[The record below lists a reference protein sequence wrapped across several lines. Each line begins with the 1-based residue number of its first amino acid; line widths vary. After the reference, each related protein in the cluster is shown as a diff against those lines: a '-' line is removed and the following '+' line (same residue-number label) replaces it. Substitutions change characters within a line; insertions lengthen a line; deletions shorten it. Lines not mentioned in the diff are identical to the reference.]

1 MAEKKFELSI
11 IIVNWNG
18 AEFVSKCLK
27 SIFESKFNKP
37 WEVIVVDNHSSD
49 RSVEIIKQFPQVILI
64 ENKENV
70 GFGAANNR
78 ALKQATGEFV
88 FLLNPDVQIFPDNLE
103 KLVKKIGEEEK
114 IAIVAP
120 QLVNEDGS
128 LQREIGHFPGLADS
142 ILVLLKLH
150 RLPFFKDLV
159 YPKVDYSREQEAEHL
174 MGSALL
180 IRRKVLDSVGV
191 FDERFFLWFEET
203 DLEKRI
209 KDAGWKLIYYPQVH
223 VVHLLSRS
231 IKQVSP
237 LKRQLMWSKSLG
249 IYFWKH
255 KSQAARILLLPF
267 ILLGLIIAGFMALK
281 NIFSK

>member
-1 MAEKKFELSI
+1 MAEKKIELSV

-18 AEFVSKCLK
+18 AEFVGKCLK
-27 SIFESKFNKP
+27 SVFESKFNKP
-37 WEVIVVDNHSSD
+37 WEVIVVDNNSSD
-49 RSVEIIKQFPQVILI
+49 KSVEIIKQFSQVIAI

-70 GFGAANNR
+70 GFGSANNQ
-78 ALKQATGEFV
+78 ALKQATGKFV
-88 FLLNPDVQIFPDNLE
+88 FLLNPDTQIFPDSME
-103 KLVKKIGEEEK
+103 KLVEKIEEEEK

-120 QLVNEDGS
+120 QLVNENGS
-128 LQREIGHFPGLADS
+128 LQKEIGHFPGLVDS

-150 RLPFFKDLV
+150 RMPFFKDLV
-159 YPKVDYSREQEAEHL
+159 YPKVDYSQEHEAEHL

-180 IRRKVLDSVGV
+180 IRREVLDSVGV
-191 FDERFFLWFEET
+191 FDEHFFLWFEET

-209 KDAGWKLIYYPQVH
+209 KKAGWKLIYYPQAR
-223 VVHLLSRS
+223 VVHLLSKS

-249 IYFWKH
+249 IYFRKH
-255 KSQAARILLLPF
+255 KSLVEQISLFPF
-267 ILLGLIIAGFMALK
+267 IILGLIIAGSMSLK

>member
-1 MAEKKFELSI
+1 MAEKKIELSI

-18 AEFVSKCLK
+18 AEFVGKCLK
-27 SIFESKFNKP
+27 SVFESKFNKP
-37 WEVIVVDNHSSD
+37 WEVIVIDNNSSD
-49 RSVEIIKQFPQVILI
+49 KSVEIIKQFPQAIAI

-70 GFGAANNR
+70 GFGAANNQ
-78 ALKQATGEFV
+78 ALKQATGKFV
-88 FLLNPDVQIFPDNLE
+88 FLLNPDTQIFPDNLE
-103 KLVKKIGEEEK
+103 KLVEKIEEEEK

-128 LQREIGHFPGLADS
+128 LQKEIGPFPGLVDS

-159 YPKVDYSREQEAEHL
+159 YPKVDYSQEQEAEHL

-180 IRRKVLDSVGV
+180 IRRAVLDSVGV
-191 FDERFFLWFEET
+191 FDEHFFLWFEET

-209 KDAGWKLIYYPQVH
+209 KAAGWKLIYYPQVH
-223 VVHLLSRS
+223 VVHLLSKS
-231 IKQVSP
+231 IKKVSP
-237 LKRQLMWSKSLG
+237 LKRQLMWSKSLE
-249 IYFWKH
+249 IYFRKH
-255 KSQAARILLLPF
+255 KSLIAQILLLPF
-267 ILLGLIIAGFMALK
+267 ILLGLIIAGSMSLK

>member
-1 MAEKKFELSI
+1 MAEKKIELSV

-18 AEFVSKCLK
+18 AEFVGKCLK
-27 SIFESKFNKP
+27 SVFESTFNEP
-37 WEVIVVDNHSSD
+37 WEVIVVDNNSSD
-49 RSVEIIKQFPQVILI
+49 KSVEIIKQFPQVIAI

-70 GFGAANNR
+70 GFGAANNQ
-78 ALKQATGEFV
+78 AIKQASGKFV
-88 FLLNPDVQIFPDNLE
+88 FLLNPDTQIFPDSME
-103 KLVKKIGEEEK
+103 KLVKKIEEEEK

-120 QLVNEDGS
+120 QLVNENGS
-128 LQREIGHFPGLADS
+128 LQKEIGHFPGLVDS

-159 YPKVDYSREQEAEHL
+159 YPKVDYSQEQEAEHL

-180 IRRKVLDSVGV
+180 IRREVLDSVGV
-191 FDERFFLWFEET
+191 FDEHFFLWFEET

-209 KDAGWKLIYYPQVH
+209 KDAGWKLIYYPH
-223 VVHLLSRS
+223 ARVVHLLSKS

-237 LKRQLMWSKSLG
+237 LKRQLMWNKSLG
-249 IYFWKH
+249 IYFRKH
-255 KSQAARILLLPF
+255 KNLIDRILLFPF
-267 ILLGLIIAGFMALK
+267 IILGLIIAGSMSLK

>member
-1 MAEKKFELSI
+1 MAEKKIELSI

-18 AEFVSKCLK
+18 AEFVGKCLK
-27 SIFESKFNKP
+27 SVFESKFNKP
-37 WEVIVVDNHSSD
+37 WEVIVIDNNSSD
-49 RSVEIIKQFPQVILI
+49 KSVEIIKQFPQVIAI

-70 GFGAANNR
+70 GFGAANNQ
-78 ALKQATGEFV
+78 ALKQATGKFV
-88 FLLNPDVQIFPDNLE
+88 FLLNPDTQIFPDSME
-103 KLVKKIGEEEK
+103 KLVKKIEEEEK

-120 QLVNEDGS
+120 QLVNENGS
-128 LQREIGHFPGLADS
+128 LQKEIGHFPGLVDS

-159 YPKVDYSREQEAEHL
+159 YPKVDYSQEQEAEHL

-180 IRRKVLDSVGV
+180 IRSEVLNSVGV
-191 FDERFFLWFEET
+191 FDEHFFLWFEET

-209 KDAGWKLIYYPQVH
+209 KDAGWKLIYYPQVR
-223 VVHLLSRS
+223 VVHLLSKS

-249 IYFWKH
+249 IYFRKH
-255 KSQAARILLLPF
+255 KSLVEQILLLPF
-267 ILLGLIIAGFMALK
+267 IILGLIIAGSMSLK

>member
-1 MAEKKFELSI
+1 MAEKKIELSI

-18 AEFVSKCLK
+18 AEFVGKCLK
-27 SIFESKFNKP
+27 SVFESKFNKP
-37 WEVIVVDNHSSD
+37 WEVIVVDNNSSD
-49 RSVEIIKQFPQVILI
+49 KSVEIIKQFPQVILI

-70 GFGAANNR
+70 GFGAANNQ
-78 ALKQATGEFV
+78 ALKQVTGKFV

-103 KLVKKIGEEEK
+103 KLVRKIGEEEK

-231 IKQVSP
+231 FKQVSP
-237 LKRQLMWSKSLG
+237 LKRQLMWGKSLG
-249 IYFWKH
+249 IYFRKH

>member
-1 MAEKKFELSI
+1 MAEKKIELSI

-18 AEFVSKCLK
+18 AEFVGKCLK
-27 SIFESKFNKP
+27 SVFESKFNKP
-37 WEVIVVDNHSSD
+37 WEVIVIDNNSSD
-49 RSVEIIKQFPQVILI
+49 KSVEIIKQFPQVIAI

-70 GFGAANNR
+70 GFGSANNQ
-78 ALKQATGEFV
+78 ALRQTTGKFV
-88 FLLNPDVQIFPDNLE
+88 FFLNPDVQIFPDDLE
-103 KLVKKIGEEEK
+103 KLVEKIEEEEK

-128 LQREIGHFPGLADS
+128 LQKEIGPFPGLVDS

-159 YPKVDYSREQEAEHL
+159 YPKVDYSQEQEAEHL

-180 IRRKVLDSVGV
+180 IRRAVLDSVGV
-191 FDERFFLWFEET
+191 FDEHFFLWFEET

-209 KDAGWKLIYYPQVH
+209 KAAGWKLIYYPQVH
-223 VVHLLSRS
+223 VVHLLSKS
-231 IKQVSP
+231 IKKVSP
-237 LKRQLMWSKSLG
+237 LKRQLMWSKSLE
-249 IYFWKH
+249 IYFRKH
-255 KSQAARILLLPF
+255 KSLIAQILLLPF
-267 ILLGLIIAGFMALK
+267 ILLGLIIAGSMSLK

>member
-1 MAEKKFELSI
+1 MAEKKIELSV

-18 AEFVSKCLK
+18 AEFVGKCLK
-27 SIFESKFNKP
+27 SVFESTFNKL
-37 WEVIVVDNHSSD
+37 WEVIVVDNNSSD
-49 RSVEIIKQFPQVILI
+49 KSVEIIKQFPQVIAI

-70 GFGAANNR
+70 GFGAANNQ
-78 ALKQATGEFV
+78 ALKQATGKFV
-88 FLLNPDVQIFPDNLE
+88 FLLNPDVQIFPDSME
-103 KLVKKIGEEEK
+103 KLVKKIEESEK

-142 ILVLLKLH
+142 IFVLLKLH

-180 IRRKVLDSVGV
+180 IRREVLDSIGV

-209 KDAGWKLIYYPQVH
+209 KDAGWKLIYYPQTH

-249 IYFWKH
+249 IYFQKH
-255 KSQAARILLLPF
+255 KNLVAQILLFPF
-267 ILLGLIIAGFMALK
+267 ILLGLIIAGSMSLK
-281 NIFSK
+281 NMFCK